1 MIHILATLL
10 PVALVLGVLYGIA
23 AMVSAISVMPY

>member
-1 MIHILATLL
+1 MLHILAILL
-10 PVALVLGVLYGIA
+10 PVGLVLAVLYGIA